1 MSLGGIFRLG
11 MDGRTDGRI
20 ADGEERRGPH
30 CNSLV
35 IPENGGINRRTSVL
49 ETDSGHGISYCLPSF
64 CHAPR
69 FLDIIPDNKMIA
81 PKAERGSRSAGAK
94 RSLSF
99 GRITDESVFYAIFE
113 YPQVSKFVYEY
124 LKSPHNQRSAP
135 CSLRPNL
142 QVRYAERR
150 GSNSQPSPRNKLSA
164 PLGLL
169 LLQQLPQR
177 RTDGVLR
184 YVLPSRMEWVPL
196 ERERVVVKYTT
207 PRRSGVE
214 CAARL

>member
-1 MSLGGIFRLG
+1 MRW
-11 MDGRTDGRI
+11 T
-20 ADGEERRGPH
+20 ADTGFPIV
-30 CNSLV
+30 S
-35 IPENGGINRRTSVL
+35 
-49 ETDSGHGISYCLPSF
+49 LPSATPLAF
-64 CHAPR
+64 WTSSLTTKSLPLRRNA
-69 FLDIIPDNKMIA
+69 
-81 PKAERGSRSAGAK
+81 GAGAK

-99 GRITDESVFYAIFE
+99 GRITGESVFYAIFE

-169 LLQQLPQR
+169 LQQLPQR

-196 ERERVVVKYTT
+196 EREGRCKVYD
-207 PRRSGVE
+207 PSEEWSGVRSSTLGRG
-214 CAARL
+214 ARGLS